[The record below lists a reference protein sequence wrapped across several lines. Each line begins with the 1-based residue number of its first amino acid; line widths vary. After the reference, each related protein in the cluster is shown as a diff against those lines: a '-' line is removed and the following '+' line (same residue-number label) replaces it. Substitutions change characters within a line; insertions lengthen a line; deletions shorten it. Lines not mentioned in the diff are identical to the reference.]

1 MHSAYFPRVPAGR
14 GSRAFTFSPNAD
26 LLVIVAGRLREGIY
40 EHLMTRAVASE
51 LAHEGELRADVAQVD
66 KADLARVLARHVARE
81 LELRLRDTSDP
92 DEQLALTNTLLATLD
107 ANAAAAEGAEDGGD
121 TAGEEQVARAE
132 RLHALYRATP
142 PLRPLTPLTASALL
156 TRSSKDPVLGH
167 ELKAEIA
174 SADTVDVV
182 AAFITRGGTRQVW
195 PELEAL
201 ANRGGRLRVLTTV
214 FTGSTELGAV
224 EALARL
230 PGAEVR
236 VSYDVERTRLHAK
249 AWLFGRERGGEDLH
263 TAYVGSANL
272 THTALSSGQ
281 EWTIKTSAAD
291 LPDVVRKFRATFEA
305 LWNDPEFELFDGSE
319 AARDKLRAAL
329 ADERGTA
336 GERPGVLPSAFRPK
350 GYQQDILDRLV
361 AERELHG
368 HRRNLVVAA
377 TGTGKTVVAAFD
389 YAGICAREGTR
400 PRMLFM
406 AHRREIL
413 EQALATF
420 RRVLRDGAFGE
431 LWVDGEEPS
440 RFEHVFASVQ
450 TASRAL
456 EGTVT
461 ADHFRYVVV
470 DECHH
475 LPAESY
481 QRTMRFLAP
490 HVLLGI
496 TATPERSDGRSLLP
510 DFGGRIAAELR
521 LWHALEKELLV
532 PFEYYGLSDGIDL
545 SQVKWS
551 RAGYGASDLDRVYVG
566 NEARVDV
573 VMGQLERRVGK
584 LEAMRAL
591 AFCVS
596 VEHAEYMA
604 KSFSERGIR
613 AIAVHGQTDA
623 ETREAARGRLERREV
638 QIVCTCDLYNEG
650 VDLPFVDTLLL
661 LRPTASAT
669 LFMQQLGRGLRLHE
683 GKTSCLVL
691 DFIGQHRKEFRFDDI
706 YSALTGVPRA
716 QLEAAARQGFPFLPS
731 GCVLEL
737 DAVAQKTVLA
747 SLKRQV
753 PTVDHM
759 VRELQALAASH
770 TANGKGLPTLG
781 EFLEA
786 SGREVDDVYNAGGYT
801 TLQGRAGLT
810 SAPDDDTAD
819 LSRRLGWLSHVD
831 EPARLEVLRAAVSE
845 DPFPASY
852 EKRLAMLDFQL
863 NHRGELRD
871 VATVRTYLRQPG
883 IAQEVRGL
891 ADVLDDRIA
900 YAPDVYP
907 VPEWPL
913 ALRRHYSR
921 REIMA
926 AIGFVNVGEKGRI
939 PQGGILMLKEQK
951 RELLFV
957 TLDKTAKSFSP
968 STQYRDYWISD
979 TLFHWETQ
987 GAASA
992 SKPSGK
998 RYTESPG
1005 NGWRFFLFV
1014 RKDTDAMYEFFGEVR
1029 MKSWEG
1035 DRPIGVV
1042 WERKSTLGR

>member
-1 MHSAYFPRVPAGR
+1 M
-14 GSRAFTFSPNAD
+14 
-26 LLVIVAGRLREGIY
+26 AGRLREGIY
-40 EHLMTRAVASE
+40 EHVLTRGLDAA
-51 LAHEGELRADVAQVD
+51 LGRLGELRADVDAVD
-66 KADLARVLARHVARE
+66 DADLARVLARHVARE
-81 LELRLRDTSDP
+81 AELRLRALGSVDA
-92 DEQLALTNTLLATLD
+92 QIALANTLLGALTSGD
-107 ANAAAAEGAEDGGD
+107 EGDDGDETGD
-121 TAGEEQVARAE
+121 EEHVARAE
-132 RLHALYRATP
+132 RLHAVYRAHP
-142 PLRPLTPLTASALL
+142 PARPTTPLGESTLL
-156 TRSSKDPVLGH
+156 TRSSRDPVLGH

-174 SADTVDVV
+174 SADAVDVV
-182 AAFITRGGTRQVW
+182 AAFVTRGGTRQLW

-236 VSYDVERTRLHAK
+236 VSFDVERTRLHAK
-249 AWLFGRERGGEDLH
+249 AWLFTRDRGGEDLH

-281 EWTIKTSAAD
+281 EWTIKASAAD
-291 LPDVVRKFRATFEA
+291 LPDVLRKFRGTFEA
-305 LWNDPEFELFDGSE
+305 LWNDPEFEPFDGSD
-319 AARDKLRAAL
+319 AAREKLRAAL
-329 ADERGTA
+329 EAERGSA
-336 GERPGVLPSAFRPK
+336 GPRPATVLPSAFRPK
-350 GYQQDILDRLV
+350 GYQRDILDRLV

-368 HRRNLVVAA
+368 HWRNLVVAA
-377 TGTGKTVVAAFD
+377 TGTGKTVIAAFD
-389 YAGICAREGTR
+389 YAGVCEREGTR
-400 PRMLFM
+400 PRLLFL

-413 EQALATF
+413 EQAMATF

-431 LWVDGEEPS
+431 LWVDGEEPA

-456 EGTVT
+456 ESRVA

-490 HVLLGI
+490 RVLLGI

-532 PFEYYGLSDGIDL
+532 PFEYYGLSDGVDL

-551 RAGYGASDLDRVYVG
+551 RSGYGAGDLEELYTG
-566 NEARVDV
+566 NDARVDV
-573 VMGQLERRVGK
+573 VVEQLRRRVGRVDR
-584 LEAMRAL
+584 MRAL

-596 VEHAEYMA
+596 VGHAEYMA
-604 KSFSERGIR
+604 ESLTKRGIS

-623 ETREAARGRLERREV
+623 DVRDAARGRLERREV
-638 QIVCTCDLYNEG
+638 QVVCTCDLYNEG

-683 GKTSCLVL
+683 AKTNCLVL

-706 YSALTGVPRA
+706 YEALTGIPKA
-716 QLEAAARQGFPFLPS
+716 KLEAAARAGFPFLPA

-747 SLKRQV
+747 SLKRQL
-753 PTVDHM
+753 PTVDQL
-759 VRELQALAASH
+759 VRELQDLGASHAAS
-770 TANGKGLPTLG
+770 GKPLPTLG

-786 SGREVDDVYNAGGYT
+786 SGRDLADVYKAGGYT
-801 TLQGRAGLT
+801 ELLGRAGLQE
-810 SAPDDDTAD
+810 APDEETSD

-831 EPARLEVLRAAVSE
+831 EPSRLEVLRAAVS
-845 DPFPASY
+845 DAPFPKEY
-852 EKRLAMLDFQL
+852 ERRLAMLDYQL
-863 NHRGELRD
+863 HHRGELRD
-871 VATVRTYLRQPG
+871 VATVRGYLKKPG
-883 IAQEVRGL
+883 IVHEVRGL
-891 ADVLDDRIA
+891 VDVLDDRIG

-926 AIGFVNVGEKGRI
+926 AIGFAKVGEKGRM
-939 PQGGILMLKEQK
+939 PQGGILKLPEQQ

-1014 RKDTDAMYEFFGEVR
+1014 RENTEATYEFFGEVR

-1042 WERKSTLGR
+1042 WERVV

>member
-1 MHSAYFPRVPAGR
+1 M
-14 GSRAFTFSPNAD
+14 
-26 LLVIVAGRLREGIY
+26 AGRLREGIY
-40 EHLMTRAVASE
+40 EHVLTRGLDAA
-51 LAHEGELRADVAQVD
+51 LGRLGELRADVDAVD
-66 KADLARVLARHVARE
+66 DAELARVLARHVARE
-81 LELRLRDTSDP
+81 AELRLRSLGSV
-92 DEQLALTNTLLATLD
+92 EAQIALANTLLGALASGD
-107 ANAAAAEGAEDGGD
+107 EGDEGD
-121 TAGEEQVARAE
+121 ETGDEEHVARAE
-132 RLHALYRATP
+132 RLHAVYRAHP
-142 PLRPLTPLTASALL
+142 PARPTTPLGESTLL
-156 TRSSKDPVLGH
+156 TRSSRDPVLGH

-174 SADTVDVV
+174 SADAVDVV
-182 AAFITRGGTRQVW
+182 AAFVTRGGTRQLW

-236 VSYDVERTRLHAK
+236 VSFDVERTRLHAK
-249 AWLFGRERGGEDLH
+249 AWLFTRDRGGEDLH

-281 EWTIKTSAAD
+281 EWTIKASAAD
-291 LPDVVRKFRATFEA
+291 LPDVLRKFRGTFEA
-305 LWNDPEFELFDGSE
+305 LWNDPEFEPFDGSE
-319 AARDKLRAAL
+319 AAREKLRAAL
-329 ADERGTA
+329 EAERGTA
-336 GERPGVLPSAFRPK
+336 GPRPATVLPSAFRPK
-350 GYQQDILDRLV
+350 GYQRDILDRLV

-368 HRRNLVVAA
+368 HWRNLVVAA
-377 TGTGKTVVAAFD
+377 TGTGKTVIAAFD
-389 YAGICAREGTR
+389 YAGVCEREGTR
-400 PRMLFM
+400 PRLLFL

-413 EQALATF
+413 EQAMATF

-431 LWVDGEEPS
+431 LWVDGEEPA

-456 EGTVT
+456 ESRVAT
-461 ADHFRYVVV
+461 DHFRYVVV

-490 HVLLGI
+490 RVLLGI

-532 PFEYYGLSDGIDL
+532 PFEYYGLSDGVDL

-551 RAGYGASDLDRVYVG
+551 RSGYGAGDLEELYTG

-573 VMGQLERRVGK
+573 VVEQLRRRVGRVDR
-584 LEAMRAL
+584 MRAL

-596 VEHAEYMA
+596 VGHAEYMA
-604 KSFSERGIR
+604 EALTKRGIT

-623 ETREAARGRLERREV
+623 EVRDAARGRLERREV
-638 QIVCTCDLYNEG
+638 QVVCTCDLYNEG

-683 GKTSCLVL
+683 AKTNCLVL

-706 YSALTGVPRA
+706 YEALTGIPKA
-716 QLEAAARQGFPFLPS
+716 KLEAAARAGFPFLPA

-747 SLKRQV
+747 SLKRQL
-753 PTVDHM
+753 PTADQL
-759 VRELQALAASH
+759 VRELQDLGASHAAS
-770 TANGKGLPTLG
+770 GKHVPTLG

-786 SGREVDDVYNAGGYT
+786 SGRDLADVYKAGGYT
-801 TLQGRAGLT
+801 ELLGRAGLQE
-810 SAPDDDTAD
+810 APDEETSD

-831 EPARLEVLRAAVSE
+831 EPSRLEVLRAAVS
-845 DPFPASY
+845 DAPFPKEY
-852 EKRLAMLDFQL
+852 ERRLAMLDYQL
-863 NHRGELRD
+863 HHRGELRD
-871 VATVRTYLRQPG
+871 VATVRGYLNKPG
-883 IAQEVRGL
+883 IVHEVRGL
-891 ADVLDDRIA
+891 VDVLDDRIG

-926 AIGFVNVGEKGRI
+926 AIGFAKVGEKGRM
-939 PQGGILMLKEQK
+939 PQGGILKLPEQQ

-1014 RKDTDAMYEFFGEVR
+1014 RENTEATYEFFGEVR

-1042 WERKSTLGR
+1042 WERVV

>member
-1 MHSAYFPRVPAGR
+1 M
-14 GSRAFTFSPNAD
+14 
-26 LLVIVAGRLREGIY
+26 AGRLREGIY
-40 EHLMTRAVASE
+40 EHVLTRGLDAA
-51 LAHEGELRADVAQVD
+51 LGRLGELRAEVDAVDDADV
-66 KADLARVLARHVARE
+66 ARVLARHVARE
-81 LELRLRDTSDP
+81 AELRLRGLGSV
-92 DEQLALTNTLLATLD
+92 EAQIALANTLLD
-107 ANAAAAEGAEDGGD
+107 ALTSGNDGDEGDETGD
-121 TAGEEQVARAE
+121 EEHVARAE
-132 RLHALYRATP
+132 RLHAVYRAHP
-142 PLRPLTPLTASALL
+142 PARPTTPLGESTLL
-156 TRSSKDPVLGH
+156 TRSSRDPVLGH

-174 SADTVDVV
+174 SADAVDVV
-182 AAFITRGGTRQVW
+182 AAFVTRGGTRQLW

-236 VSYDVERTRLHAK
+236 VSFDVERTRLHAK
-249 AWLFGRERGGEDLH
+249 AWLFTRDRGGEDLH

-281 EWTIKTSAAD
+281 EWTIKASAAD
-291 LPDVVRKFRATFEA
+291 LPDVLRKFRGTFEA
-305 LWNDPEFELFDGSE
+305 LWNDPEFEPFDGSD
-319 AARDKLRAAL
+319 AAREKLRAAL
-329 ADERGTA
+329 EAERGTA
-336 GERPGVLPSAFRPK
+336 GPRPATVLPSAFRPK
-350 GYQQDILDRLV
+350 GYQRDILDRLV

-368 HRRNLVVAA
+368 HWRNLVVAA
-377 TGTGKTVVAAFD
+377 TGTGKTVIAAFD
-389 YAGICAREGTR
+389 YAGVCEREGTR
-400 PRMLFM
+400 PRLLFL

-413 EQALATF
+413 EQAMATF

-431 LWVDGEEPS
+431 LWVDGEEPA

-456 EGTVT
+456 ESRVG

-490 HVLLGI
+490 RVLLGI

-532 PFEYYGLSDGIDL
+532 PFEYYGLSDGVDL

-551 RAGYGASDLDRVYVG
+551 RSGYGAGDLEELYTG

-573 VMGQLERRVGK
+573 VVEQLRRRVGRVDR
-584 LEAMRAL
+584 MRAL

-596 VEHAEYMA
+596 VGHAEYMA
-604 KSFSERGIR
+604 EALTKRGIT

-623 ETREAARGRLERREV
+623 EVRDAARGRLERREV
-638 QIVCTCDLYNEG
+638 QVVCTCDLYNEG

-683 GKTSCLVL
+683 AKTNCLVL

-706 YSALTGVPRA
+706 YEALTGIPKA
-716 QLEAAARQGFPFLPS
+716 KLEAAARAGFPFLPA

-747 SLKRQV
+747 SLKRQL
-753 PTVDHM
+753 PTADQL
-759 VRELQALAASH
+759 VRELQDLGASHAAS
-770 TANGKGLPTLG
+770 GKPLPTLG

-786 SGREVDDVYNAGGYT
+786 SGRDLADVYKAGGYT
-801 TLQGRAGLT
+801 ELLGRAGLQE
-810 SAPDDDTAD
+810 APDEETSD

-831 EPARLEVLRAAVSE
+831 EPSRLEVLRAAVS
-845 DPFPASY
+845 DAPFPKEY
-852 EKRLAMLDFQL
+852 ERRLAMLDYQL
-863 NHRGELRD
+863 HHRGELRD
-871 VATVRTYLRQPG
+871 VATVRGYLKKPG
-883 IAQEVRGL
+883 IVHEVRGL
-891 ADVLDDRIA
+891 VDVLDDRIG

-926 AIGFVNVGEKGRI
+926 AIGFAKVGEKGRM
-939 PQGGILMLKEQK
+939 PQGGILKLPEQQ

-1014 RKDTDAMYEFFGEVR
+1014 RENTEATYEFFGEVR

-1042 WERKSTLGR
+1042 WERVV

>member
-1 MHSAYFPRVPAGR
+1 M
-14 GSRAFTFSPNAD
+14 
-26 LLVIVAGRLREGIY
+26 AGRLREGIY
-40 EHLMTRAVASE
+40 EHVLTRGLDAA
-51 LAHEGELRADVAQVD
+51 LGRLGELRADVDAVD
-66 KADLARVLARHVARE
+66 DADLARVLARHVARE
-81 LELRLRDTSDP
+81 AELRLRALGSVDA
-92 DEQLALTNTLLATLD
+92 QIALANTLLGALTSGD
-107 ANAAAAEGAEDGGD
+107 EGDDGDETGD
-121 TAGEEQVARAE
+121 EEHVARAE
-132 RLHALYRATP
+132 RLHAVYRAHP
-142 PLRPLTPLTASALL
+142 PARPTTPLGESTLL
-156 TRSSKDPVLGH
+156 TRSSRDPVLGH

-174 SADTVDVV
+174 SADAVDVV
-182 AAFITRGGTRQVW
+182 AAFVTRGGTRQLW

-236 VSYDVERTRLHAK
+236 VSFDVERTRLHAK
-249 AWLFGRERGGEDLH
+249 AWLFTRDRGGEDLH

-281 EWTIKTSAAD
+281 EWTIKASAAD
-291 LPDVVRKFRATFEA
+291 LPDVLRKFRGTFEA
-305 LWNDPEFELFDGSE
+305 LWNDPEFEPFDGSD
-319 AARDKLRAAL
+319 AAREKLRAAL
-329 ADERGTA
+329 EAERGSA
-336 GERPGVLPSAFRPK
+336 GPRPATVLPSAFRPK
-350 GYQQDILDRLV
+350 GYQRDILDRLV

-368 HRRNLVVAA
+368 HWRNLVVAA
-377 TGTGKTVVAAFD
+377 TGTGKTVIAAFD
-389 YAGICAREGTR
+389 YAGVCEREGTR
-400 PRMLFM
+400 PRLLFL

-413 EQALATF
+413 EQAMATF

-431 LWVDGEEPS
+431 LWVDGEEPA

-456 EGTVT
+456 ESRVA

-490 HVLLGI
+490 RVLLGI

-510 DFGGRIAAELR
+510 DVGGRIAAELR

-532 PFEYYGLSDGIDL
+532 PFEYYGLSDGVDL

-551 RAGYGASDLDRVYVG
+551 RSGYGAGDLEELYTG

-573 VMGQLERRVGK
+573 VVEQLRRRVGRVDR
-584 LEAMRAL
+584 MRAL

-596 VEHAEYMA
+596 VGHAEYMA
-604 KSFSERGIR
+604 ESLTKRGIS

-623 ETREAARGRLERREV
+623 DVRDAARGRLERREV
-638 QIVCTCDLYNEG
+638 QVVCTCDLYNEG

-683 GKTSCLVL
+683 AKTNCLVL

-706 YSALTGVPRA
+706 YEALTGIPKA
-716 QLEAAARQGFPFLPS
+716 KLEAAARAGFPFLPA

-747 SLKRQV
+747 SLKRQL
-753 PTVDHM
+753 PTVDQL
-759 VRELQALAASH
+759 VRELQDLGASHAAS
-770 TANGKGLPTLG
+770 GKPLPTLG

-786 SGREVDDVYNAGGYT
+786 SGRDLADVYKAGGYT
-801 TLQGRAGLT
+801 ELLGRAGLQE
-810 SAPDDDTAD
+810 APDEETSD

-831 EPARLEVLRAAVSE
+831 EPSRLEVLRAAVS
-845 DPFPASY
+845 DAPFPKEY
-852 EKRLAMLDFQL
+852 ERRLAMLDYQL
-863 NHRGELRD
+863 HHRGELRD
-871 VATVRTYLRQPG
+871 VATVRGYLKKPG
-883 IAQEVRGL
+883 IVHEVRGL
-891 ADVLDDRIA
+891 VDVLDDRIG

-926 AIGFVNVGEKGRI
+926 AIGFAKVGEKGRM
-939 PQGGILMLKEQK
+939 PQGGILKLPEQQ

-1014 RKDTDAMYEFFGEVR
+1014 RENTEATYEFFGEVR

-1042 WERKSTLGR
+1042 WERVV

>member
-1 MHSAYFPRVPAGR
+1 M
-14 GSRAFTFSPNAD
+14 
-26 LLVIVAGRLREGIY
+26 AGRLREGIY
-40 EHLMTRAVASE
+40 EHVLTRGLDAA
-51 LAHEGELRADVAQVD
+51 LGRLGELRADVDAVD
-66 KADLARVLARHVARE
+66 DADLARVLARHVARE
-81 LELRLRDTSDP
+81 AELRLRALGSVDA
-92 DEQLALTNTLLATLD
+92 QIALANTLLGALTSGD
-107 ANAAAAEGAEDGGD
+107 EGDDGDETGD
-121 TAGEEQVARAE
+121 EEHVARAE
-132 RLHALYRATP
+132 RLHAVYRAHP
-142 PLRPLTPLTASALL
+142 PARPTTPLGESTLL
-156 TRSSKDPVLGH
+156 TRSSRDPVLGH

-174 SADTVDVV
+174 SADAVDVV
-182 AAFITRGGTRQVW
+182 AAFVTRGGTRQLW

-236 VSYDVERTRLHAK
+236 VSFDVERTRLHAK
-249 AWLFGRERGGEDLH
+249 AWLFTRDRGGEDLH

-281 EWTIKTSAAD
+281 EWTIKASAAD
-291 LPDVVRKFRATFEA
+291 LPDVLRKFRGTFEA
-305 LWNDPEFELFDGSE
+305 LWNDPEFEPFDGSD
-319 AARDKLRAAL
+319 AAREKLRAAL
-329 ADERGTA
+329 EAERGSA
-336 GERPGVLPSAFRPK
+336 GPRPATVLPSAFRPK
-350 GYQQDILDRLV
+350 GYQRDILDRLV

-368 HRRNLVVAA
+368 HWRNLVVAA
-377 TGTGKTVVAAFD
+377 TGTGKTVIAAFD
-389 YAGICAREGTR
+389 YAGVCEREGTR
-400 PRMLFM
+400 PRLLFL

-413 EQALATF
+413 EQAMATF

-431 LWVDGEEPS
+431 LWVDGEEPA

-456 EGTVT
+456 ESRVA

-490 HVLLGI
+490 RVLLGI

-532 PFEYYGLSDGIDL
+532 PFEYYGLSDGVDL

-551 RAGYGASDLDRVYVG
+551 RSGYGAGDLEELYTG

-573 VMGQLERRVGK
+573 VVEQLRRRVGRVDR
-584 LEAMRAL
+584 MRAL

-596 VEHAEYMA
+596 VGHAEYMA
-604 KSFSERGIR
+604 ESLTKRGIS

-623 ETREAARGRLERREV
+623 DVRDAARGRLERREV
-638 QIVCTCDLYNEG
+638 QVVCTCDLYNEG

-683 GKTSCLVL
+683 AKTNCLVL

-706 YSALTGVPRA
+706 YEALTGIPKA
-716 QLEAAARQGFPFLPS
+716 KLEAAARAGFPFLPA

-747 SLKRQV
+747 SLKRQL
-753 PTVDHM
+753 PTVDQL
-759 VRELQALAASH
+759 VRELQDLGASHAAS
-770 TANGKGLPTLG
+770 GKPLPTLG

-786 SGREVDDVYNAGGYT
+786 SGRDLADVYKAGGYT
-801 TLQGRAGLT
+801 ELLGRAGLQE
-810 SAPDDDTAD
+810 APDEETSD

-831 EPARLEVLRAAVSE
+831 EPSRLEVLRAAVS
-845 DPFPASY
+845 DAPFPKEY
-852 EKRLAMLDFQL
+852 ERRLAMLDYQL
-863 NHRGELRD
+863 HHRGELRD
-871 VATVRTYLRQPG
+871 VATVRGYLKKPG
-883 IAQEVRGL
+883 IVHEVRGL
-891 ADVLDDRIA
+891 VDVLDDRIG

-926 AIGFVNVGEKGRI
+926 AIGFAKVGEKGRM
-939 PQGGILMLKEQK
+939 PQGGILKLPEQQ

-1014 RKDTDAMYEFFGEVR
+1014 RENTEATYEFFGEVR

-1042 WERKSTLGR
+1042 WERVV